1 MTLEQAHKMLDEEY
15 ARHETITIGT
25 RKIDKIPD
33 NVVRVATALINVTE
47 KAKLESS
54 FFSLPRAYVC

>member
-15 ARHETITIGT
+15 AKYETITIGT

-33 NVVRVATALINVTE
+33 NVRVATALIDVTE

>member
-15 ARHETITIGT
+15 AKHETITIGT
-25 RKIDKIPD
+25 RKVDKIPD
-33 NVVRVATALINVTE
+33 NVRVATALINVAE

-54 FFSLPRAYVC
+54 FFSFPKAYVC